1 MSQQGWWTVRNTTP
15 AKLRAALEVEL
26 EAFARP
32 RTLVATLDST
42 EVAVLH
48 VVPDRRRYA
57 LGTVEISPGDHAL
70 AFRAIEPADRP
81 GDLTGN
87 GDMRPVTIMFASWSW
102 SVG

>member
-1 MSQQGWWTVRNTTP
+1 MSQQGRWTVRNTTP
-15 AKLRAALEVEL
+15 AKVRAALEVEL

-42 EVAVLH
+42 EIAVLH
-48 VVPDRRRYA
+48 VVPERRRYA
-57 LGTVEISPGDHAL
+57 FGTVEISPGDHVL
-70 AFRAIEPADRP
+70 EFRAIEPANRP
-81 GDLTGN
+81 GDLTSN